1 MLKKLKFF
9 IIFILSILSTSV
21 NAEIFIFAT
30 VSDQIIT
37 NQDVKKEIEYLQI
50 LNPNLIQ
57 VDKERKIDI
66 AKNSLINE
74 LIKKNEIQKKYDLD
88 EDNIFVKEYLKDLFL
103 KLGVKDELEFKNVLL
118 QGENYT
124 LDEIK
129 KKLKIEILWNE
140 LIYSRY
146 ANQIKIDKKYITQ
159 KINNLEGQKIKEY
172 LISEIIFEKK
182 INENLDLLSNK
193 IFNSIAEIGFNNT
206 ANIYSVSDSSKLGG
220 KLGWISENNLSEV
233 IFKKLKN
240 IKEGEI
246 TDLIQ
251 IRNSYMILKIEK
263 IRLKQ
268 VEIDKK
274 KELEKM
280 IKFETNKQ
288 LNQFSRIFFNKSK
301 MNYLINEN

>member
-1 MLKKLKFF
+1 MFKKFKFF
-9 IIFILSILSTSV
+9 IVFFLSLLNTSV
-21 NAEIFIFAT
+21 NAEVFIFAT

-37 NQDVKKEIEYLQI
+37 NHDVKKEIRYLQI
-50 LNPNLIQ
+50 LNPNLTQI
-57 VDKERKIDI
+57 DKQRKISI

-74 LIKKNEIQKKYDLD
+74 LIKKNEVSKNYDL
-88 EDNIFVKEYLKDLFL
+88 EKDNPFVQEYLKDLFL
-103 KLGVKDELEFKNVLL
+103 KLGVNNELEFEEVLS
-118 QGENYT
+118 QGENYS
-124 LDEIK
+124 LNEIK

-140 LIYSRY
+140 LIYARY
-146 ANQIKIDKKYITQ
+146 ANQIKIDKKYITE
-159 KINNLEGQKIKEY
+159 KMNNLEGQEIKEY
-172 LISEIIFEKK
+172 LISEIIFEKN
-182 INENLDLLSNK
+182 IDEDLDLLSNK
-193 IFNSIAEIGFNNT
+193 ILNSIVEIGFNNT
-206 ANIYSVSDSSKLGG
+206 ANIYSISDSSKLGG
-220 KLGWISENNLSEV
+220 KLGWVSENNLSEV

-251 IRNSYMILKIEK
+251 IRNNYMILKIEK

-274 KELEKM
+274 KELDKM

>member
-9 IIFILSILSTSV
+9 VIFIFSILSTSV
-21 NAEIFIFAT
+21 NAEVFIFAT

-74 LIKKNEIQKKYDLD
+74 LIKKNEIQKQYDLD
-88 EDNIFVKEYLKDLFL
+88 EDNLFVKEYLKDLFL

-118 QGENYT
+118 QRENYS

-182 INENLDLLSNK
+182 INEDLDLLSNK

-246 TDLIQ
+246 TDLIL
-251 IRNSYMILKIEK
+251 IRNNYMILKIEK
-263 IRLKQ
+263 IRIKQ

>member
-1 MLKKLKFF
+1 MFKKFKFF
-9 IIFILSILSTSV
+9 IVFFLSLLNTSV
-21 NAEIFIFAT
+21 NAEVFIFAT

-37 NQDVKKEIEYLQI
+37 NHDVKKEIGYLQI
-50 LNPNLIQ
+50 LNPNLTQI
-57 VDKERKIDI
+57 DKQRKISI

-74 LIKKNEIQKKYDLD
+74 LIKKNEVSKNYDL
-88 EDNIFVKEYLKDLFL
+88 EKDNPFVQEYLKDLFL
-103 KLGVKDELEFKNVLL
+103 KLGVNNELEFEEVLS
-118 QGENYT
+118 QGENYS
-124 LDEIK
+124 LNEIK

-140 LIYSRY
+140 LIYARY
-146 ANQIKIDKKYITQ
+146 ANQIKIDKKYITE
-159 KINNLEGQKIKEY
+159 KMNNLEGQKIKEY
-172 LISEIIFEKK
+172 LISEIIFEKN
-182 INENLDLLSNK
+182 IDEDLNLLSNK
-193 IFNSIAEIGFNNT
+193 IFNSIVEIGFNNT
-206 ANIYSVSDSSKLGG
+206 ANIYSISDSSKLGG
-220 KLGWISENNLSEV
+220 KLGWVSENNLSEV

-251 IRNSYMILKIEK
+251 IRNNYMILKIEK

-274 KELEKM
+274 KELDKM

>member
-1 MLKKLKFF
+1 MFKKFKFF
-9 IIFILSILSTSV
+9 IVFFLSLLNTSV
-21 NAEIFIFAT
+21 NAEVFIFAT

-37 NQDVKKEIEYLQI
+37 NHDVKKEIRYLQI
-50 LNPNLIQ
+50 LNPNLTQI
-57 VDKERKIDI
+57 DKQRKISI

-74 LIKKNEIQKKYDLD
+74 LIKKNEVSKNYDL
-88 EDNIFVKEYLKDLFL
+88 EKDNPFVQEYLKDLFL
-103 KLGVKDELEFKNVLL
+103 KLGVNNELEFEEVLS
-118 QGENYT
+118 QGENYS
-124 LDEIK
+124 LNEIK

-140 LIYSRY
+140 LIYARY
-146 ANQIKIDKKYITQ
+146 ANQIKIDKKYITE
-159 KINNLEGQKIKEY
+159 KMNNLEGQEIKEY
-172 LISEIIFEKK
+172 LISEIIFEKN
-182 INENLDLLSNK
+182 IDEDLDLLSNK
-193 IFNSIAEIGFNNT
+193 IFNSIVEIGFNNT
-206 ANIYSVSDSSKLGG
+206 ANIYSISDSSKLGG
-220 KLGWISENNLSEV
+220 KLGWVSENNLSEV

-251 IRNSYMILKIEK
+251 IRNNYMILKIEK

-274 KELEKM
+274 KELDKM

>member
-9 IIFILSILSTSV
+9 VIFIFSILNTSV
-21 NAEIFIFAT
+21 NAEVFIFAT

-88 EDNIFVKEYLKDLFL
+88 EDNLYLKDLFL

-118 QGENYT
+118 QGENYS

-182 INENLDLLSNK
+182 INEDLDLLSNK

-246 TDLIQ
+246 TDLIL
-251 IRNSYMILKIEK
+251 IRNNYMILKIEK
-263 IRLKQ
+263 IRIKQ

>member
-246 TDLIQ
+246 TDLIL
-251 IRNSYMILKIEK
+251 IRNNYMILKIEK
-263 IRLKQ
+263 IRIKQ

>member
-9 IIFILSILSTSV
+9 VIFIFSILSTSV
-21 NAEIFIFAT
+21 NAEVFIFAT

-74 LIKKNEIQKKYDLD
+74 LIKKNEIQKQYDLD
-88 EDNIFVKEYLKDLFL
+88 EDNLFVKEYLKDLFL

-118 QGENYT
+118 QRENYS

-182 INENLDLLSNK
+182 INEDLDLLSNK

-246 TDLIQ
+246 TDLIL
-251 IRNSYMILKIEK
+251 IRNNYMILKIEK
-263 IRLKQ
+263 IRIKQ

-301 MNYLINEN
+301 INYLINEN

>member
-1 MLKKLKFF
+1 MLKKLKFI
-9 IIFILSILSTSV
+9 IIFFLLLPSTSIK
-21 NAEIFIFAT
+21 AEVFIFAT
-30 VSDQIIT
+30 VGNQIIT
-37 NQDVKKEIEYLQI
+37 NHDVKKEIEYLQI
-50 LNPNLIQ
+50 LNPNLAQ
-57 VDKERKIDI
+57 VDKEKKINI

-74 LIKKNEIQKKYDLD
+74 LIKKNEIQKSYDLD
-88 EDNIFVKEYLKDLFL
+88 DENPFVIEYLKDLFS
-103 KLGVKDELEFKNVLL
+103 KLGVNNELEFTTVLL
-118 QGENYT
+118 QGENYS

-129 KKLKIEILWNE
+129 NKLKIEILWNE

-146 ANQIKIDKKYITQ
+146 ANQIKIDKKYITS
-159 KINNLEGQKIKEY
+159 KINNLRGQEIKEY
-172 LISEIIFEKK
+172 LISEIIFENK
-182 INENLDLLSNK
+182 INEDLDLLSNK
-193 IFNSIAEIGFNNT
+193 IFNSIDEIGFNNT
-206 ANIYSVSDSSKLGG
+206 ANIYSISDSSKLGG

-233 IFKKLKN
+233 VFKKLKD

-251 IRNSYMILKIEK
+251 IRNNYMILKIEK